1 MNMIPEPI
9 SEVEDFFDDPKEDL
23 DLGVMFNEADF
34 ELSEEQQNLAITL
47 IHAKEPLLEIA
58 RQCFM
63 NSSLNKRSDEFD
75 RVRRFIAKIKRGTPS
90 TILTPEQQ
98 EFIQKNADKLRP
110 LDMAKAL
117 FPKNQIKPLSKEVKD
132 ITKYIDLLGI
142 GKFSLEEDHGI
153 KDYSPPHAD
162 TKVVEKIN
170 KSDSNAEIRIDSLT
184 AIEEKYIKSLK
195 GYLRNSRF
203 LSTINGIKKKDERD
217 LFEMSFIHSVYDKPD
232 LNSEELN
239 MCITMCYHY
248 VLEKQIKEQL
258 EVLNHQLMAQ
268 AEDSDGAVKMALTE
282 AYGKKSSELGECVK
296 RAKSLQEALSGSRSK
311 RMQNQANMNKSLTSL
326 VEAWKEEK
334 ERKKLILI
342 AKARELSVE
351 NEMTR
356 LESEEEA
363 LVRIMGISQQ
373 EISNGL

>member
-1 MNMIPEPI
+1 MNKNYEPV
-9 SEVEDFFDDPKEDL
+9 SEVEDFFEEEKKNL
-23 DLGVMFNEADF
+23 DLGILFNEADF
-34 ELSEEQQNLAITL
+34 ELSEEQQNLAVTL
-47 IHAKEPLLEIA
+47 IDSKEPLLDIA

-63 NSSLNKRSDEFD
+63 NSSLDKRSDEFD

-90 TILTPEQQ
+90 TVLTPEQQ
-98 EFIQKNADKLRP
+98 EFIHNNADKLRP
-110 LDMAKAL
+110 MDLAKAL
-117 FPKNQIKPLSKEVKD
+117 FPKSKIKPLSKEVKD
-132 ITKYIDLLGI
+132 ITKYLDII
-142 GKFSLEEDHGI
+142 GLNKFSMDEENGI
-153 KDYSPPHAD
+153 KDYSPPQAD
-162 TKVVEKIN
+162 SKIVEKIN
-170 KSDSNAEIRIDSLT
+170 KSNQNAEFRHEFLT
-184 AIEEKYIKSLK
+184 ALEERCVKALR

-203 LSTINGIKKKDERD
+203 LSTINGIKKSDERN
-217 LFEMSFIHSVYDKPD
+217 LFEMSFVHSVYDKPD

-258 EVLNHQLMAQ
+258 EVLNEQLMSQ
-268 AEDSDGAVKMALTE
+268 AEESDGAVKMALTE

-311 RMQNQANMNKSLTSL
+311 RMQNQADMNKSLTSL

-342 AKARELSVE
+342 AKARELKVE
-351 NEMTR
+351 DEMSR